1 MPKLLIYTDGGA
13 RGNPGPA
20 ACGVVIKNENGEIIF
35 KISKYLGIVTN
46 NQAEYE
52 ALILALQKAKGIM
65 KSRNTKS
72 CAQNTYVQNTKFC
85 AQESRNTKFCVPTG
99 NKNIECFLDSELV
112 VKHLN
117 REYKIKDENLQ
128 PLFIK
133 VWNLTLDFD
142 CVKFTHIPREENK
155 LADGLVNK
163 ELDAREKNKSL
174 F

>member
-1 MPKLLIYTDGGA
+1 MNKLLIYTDGGA

-20 ACGVVIKNENGEIIF
+20 ACGIVIKNERNEIVC
-35 KISKYLGIVTN
+35 KSSKYLSAATN

-52 ALILALQKAKGIM
+52 ALVLALQKAKGIF
-65 KSRNTKS
+65 KSQKADS
-72 CAQNTYVQNTKFC
+72 
-85 AQESRNTKFCVPTG
+85 
-99 NKNIECFLDSELV
+99 KNLECYLDSELV

-117 REYKIKDENLQ
+117 HQYKIKDPDLQ

-142 CVKFTHIPREENK
+142 SVKFIHIPREKNK
-155 LADGLVNK
+155 LADELVNK
-163 ELDAREKNKSL
+163 ELDNQKDRSL